1 MSVVLP
7 FLLRLVRVIC
17 LVIFE
22 AKILSPFAYF
32 LFHDMCPE
40 GIIRPVIIVSVGV
53 LLVSEGIIRPVV
65 SVLVLT

>member
-22 AKILSPFAYF
+22 ATIVSPFATPQKTGKYF
-32 LFHDMCPE
+32 QDKRK
-40 GIIRPVIIVSVGV
+40 IISPWLYFICISC
-53 LLVSEGIIRPVV
+53 EE
-65 SVLVLT
+65 

>member
-22 AKILSPFAYF
+22 AKIVP
-32 LFHDMCPE
+32 P
-40 GIIRPVIIVSVGV
+40 
-53 LLVSEGIIRPVV
+53 LLISCFMTCADDKNKSDP
-65 SVLVLT
+65 